1 MSKAGPV
8 PEIWLTAG
16 ACQENTEGPTDASNN
31 RGSGQHPSKMRA
43 IYRTLSADPNCLT
56 LIENGFDP
64 FDPFNDPF
72 QNGLR
77 VKAKKLKQKA
87 LKPL

>member
-1 MSKAGPV
+1 M
-8 PEIWLTAG
+8 
-16 ACQENTEGPTDASNN
+16 
-31 RGSGQHPSKMRA
+31 
-43 IYRTLSADPNCLT
+43 SADPNCLT

-72 QNGLR
+72 QNGIR